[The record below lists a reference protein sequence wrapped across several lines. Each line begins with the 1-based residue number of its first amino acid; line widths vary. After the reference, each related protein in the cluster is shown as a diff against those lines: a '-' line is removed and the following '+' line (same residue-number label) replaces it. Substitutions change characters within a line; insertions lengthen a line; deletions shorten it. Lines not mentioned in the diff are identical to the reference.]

1 MMASASSDSPTGSDA
16 DSQPAKP
23 GGHSGVRRGLI
34 IGALVV
40 GVGMMLAPVAF
51 QMFTRAPSGASM
63 INDFRPYMSVEQIEL
78 FQGYMEEIGDA
89 VTETEDVLIADL
101 SAAGSVDEATFATD
115 YVLVASFLDQW
126 PAIDEDMSDM
136 LATMDTNRGNYAA
149 VDALPSFDLF
159 PWFFVIPGLL
169 VAITATVVLV
179 RDRKGHS
186 VNIGR
191 WIIVGLG
198 VAILLAPVAFQMF
211 SRAPDGGDMINDFR
225 SMMTREQVEDVQ
237 GYFITLGTG
246 EGQLRTALVP
256 LADDPDSYVAI
267 TRFNDDWPTIT
278 GDFAPMIGTMSD
290 NVDNFA
296 DVDALPPFPLFPWFF
311 VIPGALI
318 AGFGFF
324 AGRGDHSST
333 ESPETRSSS

>member
-1 MMASASSDSPTGSDA
+1 MAAASHGSARGSDG
-16 DSQPAKP
+16 DGQPARP
-23 GGHSGVRRGLI
+23 GDQDGIRRGLI
-34 IGALVV
+34 IAALVV
-40 GVGMMLAPVAF
+40 GLGMVLAPAVF
-51 QMFTRAPSGASM
+51 QMFTRAPSGAAM
-63 INDFRPYMSVEQIEL
+63 IDDFRPYMEVEQIEL
-78 FQGYMEEIGDA
+78 FEGYMTEIGDA
-89 VTETEDVLIADL
+89 VTETEAALVADL
-101 SAAGSVDEATFATD
+101 AAAGAVDEATFATD
-115 YVLVASFLDQW
+115 YPLVANFVEEW

-136 LATMDTNRGNYAA
+136 LVTMDDNRGNYAA

-159 PWFFVIPGLL
+159 PWFFVIPGAL

-179 RDRKGHS
+179 RNRSGHS
-186 VNIGR
+186 TGIGR
-191 WIIVGLG
+191 WVLVALG

-211 SRAPDGGDMINDFR
+211 SRAPDGGDMINNFR
-225 SMMTREQVEDVQ
+225 SMMTREQVQDVQ

-256 LADDPDSYVAI
+256 LADDPDTYVAI
-267 TRFNDDWPTIT
+267 SRFNEDWPTIT
-278 GDFAPMIGTMSD
+278 GEFAPMIGTMSD

-324 AGRGDHSST
+324 AGRGNR
-333 ESPETRSSS
+333 SPTDPPDTRSSS

>member
-1 MMASASSDSPTGSDA
+1 MASASSDSPTGSDA

-34 IGALVV
+34 VAALFV

-63 INDFRPYMSVEQIEL
+63 INDFRPYMEVEKIEL
-78 FQGYMEEIGDA
+78 FQGYMEQIGA
-89 VTETEDVLIADL
+89 AAAETETALIADL
-101 SAAGSVDEATFATD
+101 SAAGSIDEADLDSDFA
-115 YVLVASFLDQW
+115 LVAAFLDEW
-126 PAIDEDMSDM
+126 PTIDEDMSDM
-136 LATMDTNRGNYAA
+136 LDTMDTNRGNYAA

-169 VAITATVVLV
+169 VALTAAVVLF
-179 RDRKGHS
+179 RERKGRS
-186 VNIGR
+186 VAVGR
-191 WIIVGLG
+191 WILVGLG
-198 VAILLAPVAFQMF
+198 VAVMLAPVAFQMF

-225 SMMTREQVEDVQ
+225 SMMTREQVQDVQ

-267 TRFNDDWPTIT
+267 TRFNEDWPTIV
-278 GDFAPMIGTMSD
+278 GEFNPMIGTMSN

-318 AGFGFF
+318 AGLAFF
-324 AGRGDHSST
+324 AGRRGPATT
-333 ESPETRSSS
+333 ESPETRSS